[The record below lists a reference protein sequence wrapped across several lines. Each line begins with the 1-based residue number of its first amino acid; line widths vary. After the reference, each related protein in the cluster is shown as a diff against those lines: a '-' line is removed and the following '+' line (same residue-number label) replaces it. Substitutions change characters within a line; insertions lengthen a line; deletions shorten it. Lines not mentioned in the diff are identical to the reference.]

1 MEDGNDNLSLSCR
14 GRLENVDKRWASWVR
29 WPVQGGALQ
38 PDGSRRHQ
46 RDAILRRPHS
56 SESYLY
62 LLAHCRSRV
71 LSIVRE
77 IEGQHLS
84 LDTRRGHADLLTVCV
99 CAEWPPQDQDHEHD
113 TSPWVRHGLDLH
125 GNHTSTQLE
134 RAEIRL
140 LAWFCEDCSATFRN
154 NCRSGSNQAELFE
167 FLSA

>member
-1 MEDGNDNLSLSCR
+1 MEDGNDNLSLSRR

-62 LLAHCRSRV
+62 LLAHCCSHV

-77 IEGQHLS
+77 IEGQHLL
-84 LDTRRGHADLLTVCV
+84 LDTRRGHADLLSVCV
-99 CAEWPPQDQDHEHD
+99 CAEWPP
-113 TSPWVRHGLDLH
+113 
-125 GNHTSTQLE
+125 
-134 RAEIRL
+134 
-140 LAWFCEDCSATFRN
+140 
-154 NCRSGSNQAELFE
+154 
-167 FLSA
+167 